1 MQIGCL
7 ADDFREQEQ
16 GTRVNETRKE
26 EKLIQECVI
35 ESYSLLLQLGPNPS
49 GNF

>member
-35 ESYSLLLQLGPNPS
+35 ELITTVATRANPS